1 MITVTFV
8 NGNTVEFEDGSNSI
22 SLIKKV
28 SKLGDLDAI
37 RALFTKENVTGM
49 IINGETVSN
58 VVPVGMSIA
67 STPSDAEEIVAIFT
81 NRLKTDIE
89 LIREEQELQNEMID
103 FMAMSLM

>member
-1 MITVTFV
+1 MIDVTFSD
-8 NGNTVEFEDGSNSI
+8 GTVVQFEEGSNSL

-37 RALFTKENVTGM
+37 RSLFTKDNVTGM
-49 IINGETVSN
+49 TINGETVSN

-67 STPSDAEEIVAIFT
+67 STPSDAEEIIAIFT
-81 NRLKTDIE
+81 NRPKTDIE